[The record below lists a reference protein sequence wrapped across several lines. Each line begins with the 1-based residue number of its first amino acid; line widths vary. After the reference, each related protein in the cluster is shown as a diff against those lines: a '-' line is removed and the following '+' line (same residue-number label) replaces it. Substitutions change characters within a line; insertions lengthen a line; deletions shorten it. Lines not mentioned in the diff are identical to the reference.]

1 MLTLLELLVYCAIVN
16 GAQVWELWKV
26 FVFLNSELIFALIKK
41 RMFWCCVICKW
52 IVGFQLYSRVT
63 TQSIKNFHIVMQ
75 WHQHGLRCIL
85 QWNFCC
91 WRSLQGRDH
100 SKPKQLQLVSSDLWY
115 WIKPRKDIGCVST
128 VNPAAPAGRVLPI
141 PCPAPI
147 LWLDLPCSSG
157 HSCKLWHQQ
166 EDSGCPIGVT
176 RPCTVGKC
184 FIALLTYPM
193 ISSHIFMQC
202 IITIAAV
209 HNKLILFQIY
219 FLESEM
225 CFFFSVFN
233 NLFG

>member
-115 WIKPRKDIGCVST
+115 IGSSPERILDVSALSIPLPLLGVFCPFRALPPSFGWT
-128 VNPAAPAGRVLPI
+128 YPARVG
-141 PCPAPI
+141 I
-147 LWLDLPCSSG
+147 LASSG
-157 HSCKLWHQQ
+157 TSKKTL
-166 EDSGCPIGVT
+166 
-176 RPCTVGKC
+176 
-184 FIALLTYPM
+184 
-193 ISSHIFMQC
+193 
-202 IITIAAV
+202 AV
-209 HNKLILFQIY
+209 L
-219 FLESEM
+219 
-225 CFFFSVFN
+225 
-233 NLFG
+233 